1 MFTKKKVVLS
11 VTEKTK
17 EALSLFTTA
26 QEQLKDIVKEI
37 TTENEIRGIQ
47 VEELQ
52 RETQTANLLKE
63 QNERIIGKIEKILS

>member
-1 MFTKKKVVLS
+1 MFTKKKVLS

-37 TTENEIRGIQ
+37 TTENEIRGVQ

-52 RETQTANLLKE
+52 REIQTANLLKE